1 MKKEHK
7 SILISLVIGDGCLY
21 VKKDLRFA
29 NSWHSKLIIKHSVKQ
44 LEFLNYKVSLLHSIF
59 GGKHPD
65 IVYINNNGFPGI
77 VATKSNKYFRV
88 LKKFIYKN
96 GKKNITKNILNF
108 LTPQGLAIWYMDD
121 GNLSLKKRDG
131 KVHARELF
139 LNTHLSVEEN
149 QVIIDYFSEKWGINF
164 TQVKNNG
171 LYRLRCGTKE
181 AAKFIEIIKPYIVPS
196 MLYKIDMKY

>member
-7 SILISLVIGDGCLY
+7 SILISLIIGDGCLY

-65 IVYINNNGFPGI
+65 IVNINNNGFPGI